1 MVDDQE
7 FLYRLEGRLIDVEAK
22 IARLEKTLEA
32 IPPAEQPI
40 PDEARRRIEA
50 GEHPVR
56 VIRELRL
63 LTQSQLSELCG
74 IRPNHISAIERGQ
87 TFGLKTA
94 RRLSEALNV
103 PASVLF

>member
-1 MVDDQE
+1 MSDQDL
-7 FLYRLEGRLIDVEAK
+7 LYRLEGRLIDLEAK
-22 IARLEKTLEA
+22 VSQLEKAMAE
-32 IPPAEQPI
+32 IPKAEPEI
-40 PDEARRRIEA
+40 PDEAQRRIDA

-94 RRLSEALNV
+94 RRLSEALDV
-103 PASVLF
+103 PASLLF

>member
-1 MVDDQE
+1 MSDQDL
-7 FLYRLEGRLIDVEAK
+7 LYRLEGRLIDLEAK
-22 IARLEKTLEA
+22 VSQLEKAMSEIPKAEPEIPEEA
-32 IPPAEQPI
+32 Q
-40 PDEARRRIEA
+40 RRIDA

-103 PASVLF
+103 PASLLF

>member
-1 MVDDQE
+1 MSDQDL
-7 FLYRLEGRLIDVEAK
+7 LYRLEGRLIDLEAK
-22 IARLEKTLEA
+22 VSQLEKAMSEITKAEPEIPEEA
-32 IPPAEQPI
+32 Q
-40 PDEARRRIEA
+40 RRIDA

-63 LTQSQLSELCG
+63 LTQSQLSDLCG

-103 PASVLF
+103 PASLLF

>member
-1 MVDDQE
+1 MSDQDL
-7 FLYRLEGRLIDVEAK
+7 LYRLEGRLIDLEAK
-22 IARLEKTLEA
+22 VSQLEKAMAEIPRAEPEIPEEA
-32 IPPAEQPI
+32 Q
-40 PDEARRRIEA
+40 RRIDA

-94 RRLSEALNV
+94 RRLSEALDV
-103 PASVLF
+103 PASLLF

>member
-1 MVDDQE
+1 VSDQDL
-7 FLYRLEGRLIDVEAK
+7 LYRLEGRLIDLEAK
-22 IARLEKTLEA
+22 VSQLEKAMAEIPRAEPEIPEEA
-32 IPPAEQPI
+32 Q
-40 PDEARRRIEA
+40 RRIDA

-94 RRLSEALNV
+94 RRLSEALDV
-103 PASVLF
+103 PASLLF

>member
-1 MVDDQE
+1 MSDQDL
-7 FLYRLEGRLIDVEAK
+7 LYRLEGRLIDLEAK
-22 IARLEKTLEA
+22 VLQLEKAMSE
-32 IPPAEQPI
+32 IPKAEPEI
-40 PDEARRRIEA
+40 PDEAQRRIDA

-63 LTQSQLSELCG
+63 LTQSQLSDLCG

-103 PASVLF
+103 PASLLF

>member
-1 MVDDQE
+1 M
-7 FLYRLEGRLIDVEAK
+7 EAK
-22 IARLEKTLEA
+22 VSQLEKAMSEITKAEPEIPEEA
-32 IPPAEQPI
+32 Q
-40 PDEARRRIEA
+40 RRIDA

-63 LTQSQLSELCG
+63 LTQSQLSDLCG

-103 PASVLF
+103 PASLLF

>member
-1 MVDDQE
+1 VENAD
-7 FLYRLEGRLIDVEAK
+7 LIYRLEGRLIDLETKVAQ
-22 IARLEKTLEA
+22 LEKTISDLPKTEPA
-32 IPPAEQPI
+32 IPE
-40 PDEARRRIEA
+40 EAQRRIDA

-56 VIRELRL
+56 VMRELRL

-94 RRLSEALNV
+94 RRLSEALDV

>member
-1 MVDDQE
+1 MSDQDL
-7 FLYRLEGRLIDVEAK
+7 LYRLEGRLIDLETKVSQ
-22 IARLEKTLEA
+22 LEKAMSE
-32 IPPAEQPI
+32 IPKAEPEI
-40 PDEARRRIEA
+40 PDEAQRRIDA

-56 VIRELRL
+56 VIRGLRL

-103 PASVLF
+103 PASLLF

>member
-1 MVDDQE
+1 MSDQDL
-7 FLYRLEGRLIDVEAK
+7 LYRLEGRLIDLETKVSQ
-22 IARLEKTLEA
+22 LEKAMSE
-32 IPPAEQPI
+32 IPKAEPEI
-40 PDEARRRIEA
+40 PDEAQRRIDA

-103 PASVLF
+103 PASLLF

>member
-1 MVDDQE
+1 MSDQD
-7 FLYRLEGRLIDVEAK
+7 LIYGIEGRLIDLEAK
-22 IARLEKTLEA
+22 VAELEKTLAQMPSTLPEIPEEA
-32 IPPAEQPI
+32 Q
-40 PDEARRRIEA
+40 RRIDA

-56 VIRELRL
+56 VLRELRL

-103 PASVLF
+103 PANLLF

>member
-1 MVDDQE
+1 MSDQDL
-7 FLYRLEGRLIDVEAK
+7 LYRLEGRLIDLEAK
-22 IARLEKTLEA
+22 VSQLEKAMSEITKAEPEIPEEA
-32 IPPAEQPI
+32 Q
-40 PDEARRRIEA
+40 RRIDA

-103 PASVLF
+103 PASLLF

>member
-1 MVDDQE
+1 MD
-7 FLYRLEGRLIDVEAK
+7 LIYRLEGRLIDLEVKVAQ
-22 IARLEKTLEA
+22 LEKALAEMPTSEPA
-32 IPPAEQPI
+32 IPE
-40 PDEARRRIEA
+40 EAQRRIAA

>member
-1 MVDDQE
+1 MSDQDL
-7 FLYRLEGRLIDVEAK
+7 LYRLEGRLIDLEAK
-22 IARLEKTLEA
+22 VSQLEKAMAE
-32 IPPAEQPI
+32 IPKAEPEI
-40 PDEARRRIEA
+40 PDEAQRRIDA

-94 RRLSEALNV
+94 RRLSEALGV
-103 PASVLF
+103 PASLLF

>member
-1 MVDDQE
+1 MD
-7 FLYRLEGRLIDVEAK
+7 LIYRLEGRLIDLEMKVGQ
-22 IARLEKTLEA
+22 LEKALAEMPRSEPL
-32 IPPAEQPI
+32 IPEDAQ
-40 PDEARRRIEA
+40 RRISS

-56 VIRELRL
+56 VMRELRL

>member
-1 MVDDQE
+1 MSDQDL
-7 FLYRLEGRLIDVEAK
+7 LYRLEGRLIDLEAK
-22 IARLEKTLEA
+22 VSQLEKAMSEIPKAEPEIPEEA
-32 IPPAEQPI
+32 Q
-40 PDEARRRIEA
+40 RRIDA

-63 LTQSQLSELCG
+63 LTQSQLSDLCG

-103 PASVLF
+103 PASLLF

>member
-1 MVDDQE
+1 
-7 FLYRLEGRLIDVEAK
+7 LEAK
-22 IARLEKTLEA
+22 VSQLEKAMSEITKAEPEIPEEA
-32 IPPAEQPI
+32 Q
-40 PDEARRRIEA
+40 RRIDA

-63 LTQSQLSELCG
+63 LTQSQLSDLCG

-103 PASVLF
+103 PASLLF

>member
-1 MVDDQE
+1 VSDQDL
-7 FLYRLEGRLIDVEAK
+7 LYRLEGRLIDLEAK
-22 IARLEKTLEA
+22 VSQLEKAMAEIPKAEPEIPEEA
-32 IPPAEQPI
+32 Q
-40 PDEARRRIEA
+40 RRIDA

-94 RRLSEALNV
+94 RRLSEALDV
-103 PASVLF
+103 PASLLF

>member
-1 MVDDQE
+1 MD
-7 FLYRLEGRLIDVEAK
+7 LIYRLEGRLIDLELKVAQ
-22 IARLEKTLEA
+22 LEKAMAEMPTAEPA
-32 IPPAEQPI
+32 IPE
-40 PDEARRRIEA
+40 EAQKRISA

-56 VIRELRL
+56 VMRELRL

-94 RRLSEALNV
+94 RRLSEALDV

>member
-1 MVDDQE
+1 MDL
-7 FLYRLEGRLIDVEAK
+7 LYRLEGRLIDLETKVTQ
-22 IARLEKTLEA
+22 LEKAMAEMPKVEPA
-32 IPPAEQPI
+32 IPE
-40 PDEARRRIEA
+40 EAQKRIDA

-56 VIRELRL
+56 VMRELRL
-63 LTQSQLSELCG
+63 LTQIQLGELCG

-94 RRLSEALNV
+94 RRLSEALEV

>member
-1 MVDDQE
+1 VSDQDL
-7 FLYRLEGRLIDVEAK
+7 LYRLEGRLIDLETKVSQ
-22 IARLEKTLEA
+22 LEKAMSE
-32 IPPAEQPI
+32 IPKAEPEI
-40 PDEARRRIEA
+40 PDEAQRRIDA

-103 PASVLF
+103 PASLLF

>member
-1 MVDDQE
+1 MSDQDL
-7 FLYRLEGRLIDVEAK
+7 LYRLEGRLIDLEAK
-22 IARLEKTLEA
+22 VSQLEKAMAE
-32 IPPAEQPI
+32 IPKAEPEI
-40 PDEARRRIEA
+40 PDEAQRRIDA

-103 PASVLF
+103 PASLLF

>member
-1 MVDDQE
+1 MESMDL
-7 FLYRLEGRLIDVEAK
+7 LYRLEGRLID
-22 IARLEKTLEA
+22 LETKVAQLETAMADLPKTEPA
-32 IPPAEQPI
+32 IPE
-40 PDEARRRIEA
+40 EAQRRIDA

-56 VIRELRL
+56 VMREIRL

-94 RRLSEALNV
+94 RRLSEALNI

>member
-1 MVDDQE
+1 MNE
-7 FLYRLEGRLIDVEAK
+7 LELIYRLEGRLIDLEAK
-22 IARLEKTLEA
+22 VSRLEKAMADLPQAEPA
-32 IPPAEQPI
+32 IPE
-40 PDEARRRIEA
+40 EAQRRIDA

-56 VIRELRL
+56 VMRELRL

>member
-1 MVDDQE
+1 VSDQDL
-7 FLYRLEGRLIDVEAK
+7 LYRLEGRLIDLEAK
-22 IARLEKTLEA
+22 VSQLEKAMSEIPKAEPEIPEEA
-32 IPPAEQPI
+32 Q
-40 PDEARRRIEA
+40 RRIDA

-63 LTQSQLSELCG
+63 LTQSQLSDLCG

-103 PASVLF
+103 PASLLF

>member
-1 MVDDQE
+1 MSDQDL
-7 FLYRLEGRLIDVEAK
+7 LYRLEGRLIDLEAK
-22 IARLEKTLEA
+22 VSQLEKAMAEIPKAEPEIPEEA
-32 IPPAEQPI
+32 Q
-40 PDEARRRIEA
+40 RRIDA

-94 RRLSEALNV
+94 RRLSEALDV
-103 PASVLF
+103 PASLLF

>member
-1 MVDDQE
+1 MSE
-7 FLYRLEGRLIDVEAK
+7 
-22 IARLEKTLEA
+22 
-32 IPPAEQPI
+32 IPKAEPEI
-40 PDEARRRIEA
+40 PDEAQRRIDA

-103 PASVLF
+103 PASLLF

>member
-1 MVDDQE
+1 VSDQDL
-7 FLYRLEGRLIDVEAK
+7 LYRLEGRLIDLEAK
-22 IARLEKTLEA
+22 VSQLEKAMAE
-32 IPPAEQPI
+32 IPKAEPEI
-40 PDEARRRIEA
+40 PDEAQRRIDA

-94 RRLSEALNV
+94 RRLSEALDV
-103 PASVLF
+103 PASLLF

>member
-1 MVDDQE
+1 M
-7 FLYRLEGRLIDVEAK
+7 LYRLEGRLIDLEAK
-22 IARLEKTLEA
+22 VSQLEKAMSEIPKAEPEIPEEA
-32 IPPAEQPI
+32 Q
-40 PDEARRRIEA
+40 RRIDA

-103 PASVLF
+103 PASLLF

>member
-1 MVDDQE
+1 MSDQDL
-7 FLYRLEGRLIDVEAK
+7 LYRLEGRLIDLEAK
-22 IARLEKTLEA
+22 VAQLEKAMAEIPRAEPEIPEEA
-32 IPPAEQPI
+32 Q
-40 PDEARRRIEA
+40 RRIDA

-94 RRLSEALNV
+94 RRLSEALDV
-103 PASVLF
+103 PSSLLF